1 MPRYIYKCECNNE
14 IEVTCKMS
22 EYYPTVKCSCGKE
35 ANRKVNDLVSS
46 YQDAQGFYGKKS

>member
-22 EYYPTVKCSCGKE
+22 EYSPTVNCSCGKE